1 MTPPF
6 GGEAASAVRLT
17 NGDSVREADALPAK
31 FSAQLAGLKTL
42 AESTAQSAR
51 VVIGVSKVE
60 AGARRATRPLSN
72 ASLKSV
78 CFDWFIDLRAPIS
91 PHGLVL
97 ALRNGNVFD

>member
-31 FSAQLAGLKTL
+31 FSAQLVGLKAL

-51 VVIGVSKVE
+51 VVIGGSKVE
-60 AGARRATRPLSN
+60 AGARRATRPLALAESEKCLFRLVHIT
-72 ASLKSV
+72 S
-78 CFDWFIDLRAPIS
+78 APRIA
-91 PHGLVL
+91 HKL
-97 ALRNGNVFD
+97 